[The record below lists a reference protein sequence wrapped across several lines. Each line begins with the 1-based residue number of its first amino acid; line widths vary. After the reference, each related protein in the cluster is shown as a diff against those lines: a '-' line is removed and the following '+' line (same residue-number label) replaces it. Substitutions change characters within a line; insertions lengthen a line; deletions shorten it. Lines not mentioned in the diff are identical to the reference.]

1 MSAYSSLNTRR
12 KAKANWQTWLILL
25 LATLASMGVY
35 LAVSANNLRIGFPLD
50 DAWIHQTYARNL
62 ALRGEWAFIPGQASG
77 GSTSPLWTV
86 LLAAGYIFR
95 FPPFNSAF
103 FLGGFL
109 LMGLAAQTW
118 KGVAQVVDGYQS
130 RFPWVGLVVIFEWH
144 FMWSSVSGMET
155 LLHSVVILSVTL
167 LLIRTP
173 PPWMILGLL
182 TGLSVWVRP
191 DGITL
196 LGPILLTA
204 IFIEREWKDITRAF
218 LLTLLGF
225 AILFIPYLL
234 FNYSL
239 SGKILPTTFYAK
251 QAEYAGWQARSILN
265 RFGESTLKFL
275 AGPAIVLLPGV
286 ILSVKRAYKGKKW
299 GQLAMFLWML
309 GYLGI
314 YMLRLPAYQHGRYLI
329 PAMPVFFF
337 LGMSGIVQ
345 YFIDKHVQ
353 DKLHRIVRL
362 SWGVSL
368 LILCIGFWILG
379 LFSYSAD
386 VEFIETEMV
395 DTARW
400 VKNNI
405 PADAL
410 VAAHDIGA
418 LGYFD
423 DHSLVDLAGLIS
435 PEVIPFLLDEDRL
448 SDYLDQQHVSYLI
461 AFPDWYSSLTSELI
475 PVFTTGAAYAPSVGE
490 TNMTVYQWS
499 HP

>member
-1 MSAYSSLNTRR
+1 
-12 KAKANWQTWLILL
+12 
-25 LATLASMGVY
+25 
-35 LAVSANNLRIGFPLD
+35 
-50 DAWIHQTYARNL
+50 
-62 ALRGEWAFIPGQASG
+62 
-77 GSTSPLWTV
+77 
-86 LLAAGYIFR
+86 
-95 FPPFNSAF
+95 
-103 FLGGFL
+103 
-109 LMGLAAQTW
+109 
-118 KGVAQVVDGYQS
+118 
-130 RFPWVGLVVIFEWH
+130 
-144 FMWSSVSGMET
+144 
-155 LLHSVVILSVTL
+155 VILSVTQ
-167 LLIRTP
+167 LLIRKS
-173 PPWMILGLL
+173 PPWIILGLL

-204 IFIEREWKDITRAF
+204 IFVEREWKDITRAI

-225 AILFIPYLL
+225 AILIVPYLL

-265 RFGESTLKFL
+265 RFSESTLKFL

-286 ILSVKRAYKGKKW
+286 ILSVKKAFRGKKW
-299 GQLAMFLWML
+299 GQLAIFLWML

-337 LGMSGIVQ
+337 LGMSGFVQ

-353 DKLHRIVRL
+353 EKLHRIVRL
-362 SWGVSL
+362 SWGVSF
-368 LILCIGFWILG
+368 LIVCIGFWILG

-405 PADAL
+405 PEDAL

-448 SDYLDQQHVSYLI
+448 SDYLDQKHVSYLI

-499 HP
+499 QP